1 MADTILICS
10 ERKILN
16 YYSSMLEILGV
27 EHEAFSFFTRG
38 FRRLLETRG
47 FRNVFIVLLDK
58 NEFISF
64 SKLQDHIKDSTQSI
78 FMILAD
84 KELDKYFMHK
94 SYEIIYHNQVMRPFE
109 QILVA
114 GKVCKPI
121 EAAASQKNKEGIFDY
136 IKRIL
141 DKGDVILPMK
151 KDVAFQMLP
160 VLESDDVSIQEI
172 AIMSRTDPG
181 IHAGLIKLANS
192 VHYSGLF
199 TDIKDIESAIVRIG
213 TMNIKMFLINY
224 INAALASNKELIF
237 HKDISEAVEESIRVG
252 CIAHVLADVLKFSG
266 KKIVFSIGMIHRIGY
281 IFLLA
286 VLSDYLEGENLEPKD
301 SENYK
306 RLAEHNSINAGIAL
320 LMKWKFKPE
329 FYMPVQFQDEPFKCK
344 FQNEAKI
351 LKMSK
356 ILYNYFRIGDASA
369 ASAYLMKN
377 RINLTKNQLDKIR
390 DGADDFYLQ
399 TKMIFD

>member
-1 MADTILICS
+1 
-10 ERKILN
+10 
-16 YYSSMLEILGV
+16 
-27 EHEAFSFFTRG
+27 
-38 FRRLLETRG
+38 
-47 FRNVFIVLLDK
+47 
-58 NEFISF
+58 
-64 SKLQDHIKDSTQSI
+64 
-78 FMILAD
+78 
-84 KELDKYFMHK
+84 
-94 SYEIIYHNQVMRPFE
+94 
-109 QILVA
+109 
-114 GKVCKPI
+114 
-121 EAAASQKNKEGIFDY
+121 
-136 IKRIL
+136 
-141 DKGDVILPMK
+141 
-151 KDVAFQMLP
+151 
-160 VLESDDVSIQEI
+160 
-172 AIMSRTDPG
+172 
-181 IHAGLIKLANS
+181 
-192 VHYSGLF
+192 
-199 TDIKDIESAIVRIG
+199 
-213 TMNIKMFLINY
+213 
-224 INAALASNKELIF
+224 
-237 HKDISEAVEESIRVG
+237 
-252 CIAHVLADVLKFSG
+252 
-266 KKIVFSIGMIHRIGY
+266 MIHRIGY

-356 ILYNYFRIGDASA
+356 ILYNYFRIGDAGA

>member
-1 MADTILICS
+1 
-10 ERKILN
+10 
-16 YYSSMLEILGV
+16 
-27 EHEAFSFFTRG
+27 
-38 FRRLLETRG
+38 
-47 FRNVFIVLLDK
+47 
-58 NEFISF
+58 
-64 SKLQDHIKDSTQSI
+64 
-78 FMILAD
+78 MILAD

-356 ILYNYFRIGDASA
+356 ILYNYFRIGDANA